1 MALKQC
7 VRLSLSCC
15 ALPCRAVLCRRDPVC
30 PGSAR
35 RASLG
40 ADEARQLGGRRLV
53 RYIVVS
59 CRPFSFQPIP
69 ELASSKRSLFLISCR
84 FIRQCPPPK
93 CGIVARY
100 VSVLRVARAAGSLL
114 CGVLCWHGVSCVGI
128 APAAAAAAAAG
139 RPVCSRRASPA
150 PTCSRS
156 PASTSVHIHI
166 ATLRMST

>member
-53 RYIVVS
+53 RYILLLVAV
-59 CRPFSFQPIP
+59 
-69 ELASSKRSLFLISCR
+69 RSLFNPFPSFVKTFAFLNLVS
-84 FIRQCPPPK
+84 IRQSPPPK

-150 PTCSRS
+150 PTCSHS
-156 PASTSVHIHI
+156 PASTSVHTHT

>member
-7 VRLSLSCC
+7 VRLSLSCR

-59 CRPFSFQPIP
+59 CRPFSFQPIA
-69 ELASSKRSLFLISCR
+69 LASSKRSLFVLISFR
-84 FIRQCPPPK
+84 FIRQSPPPK

-128 APAAAAAAAAG
+128 APAAAAAG

-156 PASTSVHIHI
+156 LASTSVHIHT
-166 ATLRMST
+166 ASLRMST